1 MDRRTWLTV
10 STVGTISA
18 LSGCAGG
25 WTGRSSP
32 SEDGSEDV
40 EWPELTVETTVDEG
54 ELADVFD
61 FEGSVS
67 QQPTNENP
75 PQINLEV
82 RNEGDEMYEVEIP
95 HPYPW
100 RNYGGE
106 HADEDAEIHLIP
118 YDTEKLYADPDEN
131 QPDAWIPEEP
141 TDGCWA
147 AKTEIRPVWTDV
159 GYPTIE
165 LHPGEKKNGTFT
177 VLSSPINEKCFPR
190 GTYDFS
196 DDRLRTDQ
204 PEDAELDLTLHIT
217 VTDPA

>member
-18 LSGCAGG
+18 LSGCVGG
-25 WTGRSSP
+25 WTGRSST
-32 SEDGSEDV
+32 SEDGSEDI
-40 EWPELTVETTVDEG
+40 EWPELTVETTVGEG
-54 ELADVFD
+54 ELAGVFD
-61 FEGSVS
+61 FKGSVS
-67 QQPTNENP
+67 QQPTDENP

-141 TDGCWA
+141 TDGCWT
-147 AKTEIRPVWTDV
+147 AKTEIRPVWPDIA
-159 GYPTIE
+159 YPTIG

-190 GTYDFS
+190 GTYKFS
-196 DDRLRTDQ
+196 DDQLRTDQ
-204 PEDAELDLTLHIT
+204 PEDAELDLSLNIS
-217 VTDPA
+217 VADPA